1 MPSTICYNALDLDS
15 KAVSELRIT
24 SGYTTIPFCGV
35 EEHRDINGETIAS
48 FSCYAIDIDLLPE
61 SISGVNGFHVETSI
75 DIVKGA
81 GHNPQI
87 EEDGQVM
94 VLNSTVHHPSVDEA
108 IVREYIPRYRRGIF
122 GSTKR
127 KYTPA
132 QRDERVLKLGYATM
146 DNGTVCAREAFKGVR
161 ATIASILEETQGMR
175 DVPIDFLQVEE
186 FYDNNYDGYCTGM
199 VVMSGEAFISA
210 FLHATENNTY
220 VLAAIDGRNGER
232 VRDIIVFQSTGTAE
246 DMVRKLIPAIMQFVR
261 VLREERGDMG
271 SAQ

>member
-1 MPSTICYNALDLDS
+1 MSSTICYNALDLDS
-15 KAVSELRIT
+15 KAVSELGIT
-24 SGYTTIPFCGV
+24 SGYTAIPFCGV
-35 EEHRDINGETIAS
+35 EEHRDINRETIAS
-48 FSCYAIDIDLLPE
+48 FSCYAINIDLLPE

-94 VLNSTVHHPSVDEA
+94 VLNSTVHHPPVDEA
-108 IVREYIPRYRRGIF
+108 IVQQYITRYRRGIF

-132 QRDERVLKLGYATM
+132 QRDERVLKLGDTTM
-146 DNGTVCAREAFKGVR
+146 DNATVCAREAFKGVR
-161 ATIASILEETQGMR
+161 TTIASILEETQGMR

-220 VLAAIDGRNGER
+220 VLATVYGREGER
-232 VRDIIVFQSTGTAE
+232 VHNLHTIN
-246 DMVRKLIPAIMQFVR
+246 
-261 VLREERGDMG
+261 RGDG
-271 SAQ
+271 TESAMRSLSSAIVEFVTTVEKQRGD